1 VLNVLARQD
10 RGSGIQ
16 LFSEGQVKAPHI
28 QTEIP
33 GPKSRELVRFE
44 QQHLA
49 PGLQGFALSSGIAV
63 ERAEGSVIEDVDGNR
78 YVDLIGGIGVN
89 ALGHCH
95 PAYRKALH
103 EQIDKATVGS
113 FTSAPRAQLINEV
126 AKLMPSGV
134 DKVQLY
140 SSGAEAV
147 ESAFRLAKNYT
158 GKHEVAGFWGA
169 FHGKTLGTLAVNGSG
184 NARTYGPLPPGH
196 LLPYANCYRCPLNLK
211 YPSCGVACAD
221 LASEQLDQA
230 TTGSLAALIIEP
242 IQGTAGNVVPP
253 PEFMQRAQEMAREHG
268 AVFIA
273 DEMITGF
280 GRTGRW
286 FASERS
292 GVTADVITIG
302 KGFGSGFPISGVVA
316 KAEVAQ
322 AKPWSNPSG
331 SSSSYG
337 GNPLAA
343 AAALASI
350 ETLQKEHVLQNVREV
365 GAAML
370 LELRSWPDRLRWVGD
385 VRGEGLLLGIELVA
399 DRNTKEPL
407 PKKICQEIFQEG
419 LRRGL
424 LAMSYT
430 HAIRLQPALTIDRE
444 MALAGL
450 ALLREAVE
458 AVARRHGAR

>member
-1 VLNVLARQD
+1 MTL
-10 RGSGIQ
+10 
-16 LFSEGQVKAPHI
+16 KAPHI

-33 GPKSRELVRFE
+33 GPKSRELVRAE

-89 ALGHCH
+89 SLGHSH

-103 EQIDKATVGS
+103 EQIDKVTVGS
-113 FTSAPRAQLINEV
+113 FTSAPRAELINEV
-126 AKLMPSGV
+126 AKLTPKGV

-158 GKHEVAGFWGA
+158 GKHEVAGFWGG
-169 FHGKTLGTLAVNGSG
+169 FHGKTLGTLAVNGAG
-184 NARTYGPLPPGH
+184 NQKTYGPLPPGH
-196 LLPYANCYRCPLNLK
+196 VLPFANCYRCPLKLE
-211 YPSCGVACAD
+211 YPTCGIACAD
-221 LASEQLDQA
+221 LARDQLGHQS
-230 TTGSLAALIIEP
+230 TGSLAAVIMEP
-242 IQGTAGNVVPP
+242 LQGTAGNVIPP
-253 PEFMQRAQEMAREHG
+253 PEFMQRMQEMARENG
-268 AVFIA
+268 ALFIA

-292 GVTADVITIG
+292 GVTPDIITIG
-302 KGFGSGFPISGVVA
+302 KAFGSGFPISGVVA

-350 ETLQKEHVLQNVREV
+350 KTLQKENVLQNVREV

-370 LELRSWPDRLRWVGD
+370 AELQTWPDSLRWVGD
-385 VRGEGLLLGIELVA
+385 VRGEGLLLGVELVA
-399 DRNTKEPL
+399 DRNTREPL
-407 PKKICQEIFQEG
+407 AKKICGEIFQEG

-444 MALAGL
+444 TALSGL
-450 ALLREAVE
+450 SLLRESIE
-458 AVARRHGAR
+458 AVARRTV